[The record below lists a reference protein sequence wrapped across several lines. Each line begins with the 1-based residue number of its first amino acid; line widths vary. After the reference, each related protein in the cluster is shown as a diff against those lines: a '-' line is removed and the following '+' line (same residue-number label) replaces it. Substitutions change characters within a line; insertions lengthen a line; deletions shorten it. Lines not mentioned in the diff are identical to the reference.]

1 MHRSLLLLA
10 AFALTGETL
19 RAEDPKLVEA
29 TLLVT
34 GLHCPPC
41 TKTVEASVAPFPG
54 VQSIVVDWKT
64 KAAKVTFD
72 PAATSVW
79 RIVERIGGTRH
90 MMGGRLKYAAW
101 LGLSIPELKD
111 DKAAAAIKRALQGVE
126 GVAAVSAY
134 PKQHIVAVLFDG
146 KAALEVEE
154 LLRAIKEAGYEAQ
167 LY

>member
-10 AFALTGETL
+10 AFAVSGASSAADE
-19 RAEDPKLVEA
+19 PKPVQA
-29 TLLVT
+29 TFLVT

-41 TKTVEASVAPFPG
+41 TNTVEASVAALPG
-54 VQSIVVDWKT
+54 VKSIAVEWKT
-64 KAAKVTFD
+64 KSAKVNFD
-72 PAATSVW
+72 PAVTSPW
-79 RIVERIGGTRH
+79 KIVERIATTHH

-101 LGLSIPELKD
+101 LGLSVPELKD
-111 DKAAAAIKRALQGVE
+111 DKAAAAIKKTVQRVE

-146 KAALEVEE
+146 KTEVEVEE
-154 LLRAIKEAGYEAQ
+154 LVRAIKDAGYEAQ

>member
-10 AFALTGETL
+10 AFAVSTESL
-19 RAEDPKLVEA
+19 RAEEPELVEA
-29 TLLVT
+29 TFLVT

-41 TKTVEASVAPFPG
+41 TRTVEASIAPLPG

-72 PAATSVW
+72 PAATSAW
-79 RIVERIGGTRH
+79 SIVQRVSQTRH

-101 LGLSIPELKD
+101 LGLSVPELKD
-111 DKAAAAIKRALQGVE
+111 DRAAAAIKSTLQDVE
-126 GVAAVSAY
+126 GVAAVSVY

-146 KAALEVEE
+146 KTEVEVEE
-154 LLRAIKEAGYEAQ
+154 LMRAIKEAGYEAQ

>member
-10 AFALTGETL
+10 AFSLSGETL
-19 RAEDPKLVEA
+19 QAEEPKLVEA
-29 TLLVT
+29 TFLVT

-41 TKTVEASVAPFPG
+41 TTTVEASVAPLPG

-72 PAATSVW
+72 PAATNVW
-79 RIVERIGGTRH
+79 SIVERIAGTRH

-101 LGLSIPELKD
+101 LGLRIPELKED
-111 DKAAAAIKRALQGVE
+111 QGAADIKRTLQGIE

-146 KAALEVEE
+146 KTEVKVEE

>member
-10 AFALTGETL
+10 AFALSGETL
-19 RAEDPKLVEA
+19 QAEEPKLVEA
-29 TLLVT
+29 TFLVT

-41 TKTVEASVAPFPG
+41 TKTVEASVAPLTG

-72 PAATSVW
+72 PAATSAW
-79 RIVERIGGTRH
+79 SIVERIAGTRH

-101 LGLSIPELKD
+101 LGLSVPELKD
-111 DKAAAAIKRALQGVE
+111 DQAAAAIKRTLQGVE

-146 KAALEVEE
+146 KTEVEVEE

>member
-10 AFALTGETL
+10 AFALSGETL
-19 RAEDPKLVEA
+19 GAEEPKFAEA
-29 TLLVT
+29 TFLVT

-41 TKTVEASVAPFPG
+41 TRTVEASVAPLPG

-64 KAAKVTFD
+64 KTAKATFD
-72 PAATSVW
+72 PAVTSVW
-79 RIVERIGGTRH
+79 SIVERIAGTRH

-101 LGLSIPELKD
+101 LGLNVPELKD
-111 DKAAAAIKRALQGVE
+111 DKAAAAIKRSLQGVE

-134 PKQHIVAVLFDG
+134 PKQHVVAVLFDG
-146 KAALEVEE
+146 KTQVEVEN